1 MSQCSQT
8 SRIDKWFFVICF
20 FLCFLSIFLYEH
32 FWSQFSCST
41 NWYVVGFLMDINYW
55 LRGDEFSFKS
65 VLDFVAI
72 FDKVLPCGDTNRIT
86 QTPKIGR

>member
-1 MSQCSQT
+1 
-8 SRIDKWFFVICF
+8 
-20 FLCFLSIFLYEH
+20 
-32 FWSQFSCST
+32 
-41 NWYVVGFLMDINYW
+41 MDINYW